1 VDGLDVGQNNLH
13 VKPPIL
19 QPYQTI
25 RGNAFYKAIVDSYS
39 RVNGT
44 RPPDAED
51 AQVIAGAWLEF
62 FGREYISKEEAIT
75 MRTDCQILMMLLRWH
90 AGGRNCFV
98 FTQELV
104 EEFIAKDSNAEDIPV
119 DVLKL
124 PYDYFY
130 LKFGKHS
137 GIRAIAGRDRWVD
150 GCYLEKTPNGVYVTY
165 TQIADDEST
174 GSTGAHFLFRLD
186 SADTVGEAL
195 QSGLEFEEVHKD
207 QERDI
212 AEEVGGDA
220 PRLYRDCQ
228 PDAEAV
234 REQRNI
240 VAPQVA
246 RLVANCLAYILF
258 VPEDVEGTFIGAPE
272 KLVAKLNRTTTDKD
286 KKKNKSKLE
295 ANGFSYVKLVG
306 RRMAEQLREALAA
319 GGSVRP
325 HWRRGHWRLQPVGTN
340 LSQLRLTWVR
350 PTIVRADKG
359 DPEHGHTYR
368 T

>member
-1 VDGLDVGQNNLH
+1 M
-13 VKPPIL
+13 
-19 QPYQTI
+19 
-25 RGNAFYKAIVDSYS
+25 
-39 RVNGT
+39 
-44 RPPDAED
+44 AED
-51 AQVIAGAWLEF
+51 AKVIADAWLQF

-90 AGGRNCFV
+90 TSGRNCFV

-104 EEFIAKDSNAEDIPV
+104 EEFIAKESNAEDIPV
-119 DVLKL
+119 AVLNL
-124 PYDYFY
+124 PYDHFY

-137 GIRAIAGRDRWVD
+137 GIRAIAGMDRWVD
-150 GCYLEKTPNGVYVTY
+150 GCYLERTPNGVYVTY

-174 GSTGAHFLFRLD
+174 GSTGAGFLFRFD

-195 QSGLEFEEVHKD
+195 QSGLEFEEETRGH
-207 QERDI
+207 ERDI
-212 AEEVGGDA
+212 ADDVGGDA

-234 REQRNI
+234 REQRDI

-258 VPEDVEGTFIGAPE
+258 VPADVEGTFIGAPD
-272 KLVAKLNRTTTDKD
+272 KMVAKFNRSTTEKE
-286 KKKNKSKLE
+286 KSRNKSKLE
-295 ANGFSYVKLVG
+295 SNGFSYVKLVG
-306 RRMAEQLREALAA
+306 RKMSEQMREVLSS

-325 HWRRGHWRLQPVGTN
+325 HWRRGHWRLQPVGVK
-340 LSQLRLTWVR
+340 LSQLRLTWVN
-350 PTIVRADKG
+350 PTIVRADRG
-359 DPEHGHTYR
+359 DPEHGHTYK